1 MSVDLYIV
9 VLISQSCISFVY
21 RPESRVLTS
30 WAGPLALASS
40 PKHIRHVSPLVHS
53 PAQQVP

>member
-40 PKHIRHVSPLVHS
+40 PKHIRHVSPLVPS
-53 PAQQVP
+53 PAQ